1 MKYRIDFTKR
11 ADIDVNIIMKSG
23 NKADITKFIKIIEE
37 LENHPT
43 TGTGKPEQ
51 LKHELSG
58 YWSRRLNKKDRLIY
72 QILEKE
78 VIVVIVSALDH
89 KSVI

>member
-1 MKYRIDFTKR
+1 MGKYFIEIKETAQKE
-11 ADIDVNIIMKSG
+11 IKLIQKSG
-23 NKADITKFIKIIEE
+23 DKSTIKKIELILLE

-58 YWSRRLNKKDRLIY
+58 YWSRRLNKKDRLVY
-72 QILEKE
+72 QILDDE
-78 VIVVIVSALDH
+78 VIVVVVSELGH
-89 KSVI
+89 Y

>member
-1 MKYRIDFTKR
+1 MGKYFIEIKETAQKEMKQIQ
-11 ADIDVNIIMKSG
+11 KSG
-23 NKADITKFIKIIEE
+23 DKATIKKLELILIE

-78 VIVVIVSALDH
+78 VIVVIVSTLDH
-89 KSVI
+89 Y

>member
-1 MKYRIDFTKR
+1 ML
-11 ADIDVNIIMKSG
+11 V
-23 NKADITKFIKIIEE
+23 E

-89 KSVI
+89 Y

>member
-11 ADIDVNIIMKSG
+11 ADIDVKIIMKSG
-23 NKADITKFIKIIEE
+23 NKSDISKLIKIIEE

-58 YWSRRLNKKDRLIY
+58 YWSRRLNKRDRLIY
-72 QILEKE
+72 QIQEK
-78 VIVVIVSALDH
+78 
-89 KSVI
+89 KSLS

>member
-11 ADIDVNIIMKSG
+11 AEIDVKIIMKSG

-89 KSVI
+89 Y